1 MIISHVD
8 TVFNGTATATG
19 NTSATPVITK
29 YDKEA
34 IIYLDITA
42 VSGSSPTLDLVF
54 KTYDP
59 VSAKW
64 FTLATF
70 DRKTA
75 TGQDVGY
82 IEYGLNERIACFY
95 AIGGTDPSFTFSI
108 SINLKSA

>member
-1 MIISHVD
+1 MISHVD
-8 TVFNGTATATG
+8 TIFNGTATATG
-19 NTSATPVITK
+19 DTSATPVKTQ

-42 VSGSSPTLDLVF
+42 ASGSSPTLDLAF

-64 FTLATF
+64 YALATF
-70 DRKTA
+70 DRKTT

-82 IEYGLNERIACFY
+82 IEYGINEKVACFY
-95 AIGGTDPSFTFSI
+95 TIGGTTPSFTFSV